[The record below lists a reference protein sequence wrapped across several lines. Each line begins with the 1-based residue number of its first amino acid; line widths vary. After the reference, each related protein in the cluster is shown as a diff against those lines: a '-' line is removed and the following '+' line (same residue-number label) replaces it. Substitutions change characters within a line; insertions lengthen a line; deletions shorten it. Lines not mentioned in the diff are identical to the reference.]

1 MTSFGYIIPC
11 PFTLSH
17 LLPTHVERFEVFFT
31 ANDVSDAQKK
41 KAIPLTSCGIETHRL
56 FKGLTAPAKPVE
68 KTFDE
73 LVTLMTNH
81 ENPKRNPIAERLQFN
96 MRNRKTGESVL
107 QHMAELRRLS
117 QYCECGDSLDSMLRD
132 RLVCGINHDRT
143 QQRLLSEGA
152 NLSSQKAMDISLY
165 LESAIKHTAAIQN
178 EFKQPNETVS
188 KIEQK
193 TSSRNQSAKC
203 FRCDNPHKPKSCP
216 IH

>member
-11 PFTLSH
+11 PLTLSH
-17 LLPTHVERFEVFFT
+17 LLPTHVERLEVFFT

-41 KAIPLTSCGIETHRL
+41 KAILLTSCGIEMHRL

-117 QYCECGDSLDSMLRD
+117 
-132 RLVCGINHDRT
+132 
-143 QQRLLSEGA
+143 
-152 NLSSQKAMDISLY
+152 
-165 LESAIKHTAAIQN
+165 
-178 EFKQPNETVS
+178 
-188 KIEQK
+188 
-193 TSSRNQSAKC
+193 
-203 FRCDNPHKPKSCP
+203 
-216 IH
+216 

>member
-1 MTSFGYIIPC
+1 
-11 PFTLSH
+11 
-17 LLPTHVERFEVFFT
+17 
-31 ANDVSDAQKK
+31 
-41 KAIPLTSCGIETHRL
+41 
-56 FKGLTAPAKPVE
+56 
-68 KTFDE
+68 
-73 LVTLMTNH
+73 
-81 ENPKRNPIAERLQFN
+81 
-96 MRNRKTGESVL
+96 
-107 QHMAELRRLS
+107 
-117 QYCECGDSLDSMLRD
+117 MLRD

-193 TSSRNQSAKC
+193 TSLRNQSAKC